1 VSQSSAKPGKQAVQ
15 QATDE
20 IDDLLYRAQN
30 GDQAVLPQVRDLL
43 QKPGMTDLLGG
54 LVRQVQDA
62 VVGGM
67 CGNNLAFREGIA
79 QKMAEMR
86 TELAGPNP
94 NPLERRLAER
104 IVLCWLTL
112 YESELRFARAKEL
125 TIKQA
130 DYWQRRID
138 SGHKRYLSAIK
149 TLATV
154 RRLAMPVL
162 IGQLNIARKQVDMAG
177 VPTGGGP
184 DADLT
189 KPGTLPQSRAVE

>member
-1 VSQSSAKPGKQAVQ
+1 
-15 QATDE
+15 
-20 IDDLLYRAQN
+20 
-30 GDQAVLPQVRDLL
+30 VRLI
-43 QKPGMTDLLGG
+43 
-54 LVRQVQDA
+54 
-62 VVGGM
+62 
-67 CGNNLAFREGIA
+67 LAFREGIA

-112 YESELRFARAKEL
+112 YESELRFARAKDL
-125 TIKQA
+125 TFKQA

-154 RRLAMPVL
+154 RKLAVPVL
-162 IGQLNIARKQVDMAG
+162 IGQVNIAAKQMNKVAC
-177 VPTGGGP
+177 PPAANTAETGLTRP
-184 DADLT
+184 D
-189 KPGTLPQSRAVE
+189 TLPQSGAVE